1 MEKIPHEII
10 GKAITDPEFRQ
21 QLLNDPDAA
30 IAVSG
35 YELDEDQMEALRN
48 LDSEAVDRAI
58 EELVGSLDSAKW
70 A

>member
-10 GKAITDPEFRQ
+10 GKAIQDTEFRH

-30 IAVSG
+30 IAESG

-48 LDSEAVDRAI
+48 LDSEAIDRAI
-58 EELVGSLDSAKW
+58 EELVGSLDSPKW